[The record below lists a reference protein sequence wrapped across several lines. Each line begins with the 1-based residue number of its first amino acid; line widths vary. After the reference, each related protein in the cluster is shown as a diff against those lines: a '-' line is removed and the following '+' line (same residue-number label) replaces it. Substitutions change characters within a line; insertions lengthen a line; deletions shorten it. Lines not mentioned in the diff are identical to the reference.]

1 MCKWFNPR
9 QRNRRGEIEGW
20 GWGDEDI
27 EPLNFRQLESLWP
40 ADTSVSIFNEA
51 KYPPCKKWNQLL
63 FIFLTFLVDW
73 HETSNHYLVL
83 ISLENLLTLH
93 MYGSDNEDSW
103 NLMDTIYK
111 AESYVTNG
119 FVRRRGFLAK
129 SVTPPHFFR
138 LRPIGRRNAPLIGTS
153 PAYYLHYNVLDLT
166 HILQPTSVPLH
177 WLSNSLNV
185 LDASWVYNSS
195 SKTGPPR

>member
-93 MYGSDNEDSW
+93 MYGSDNEGSW
-103 NLMDTIYK
+103 NLMDTK
-111 AESYVTNG
+111 PKVMSQMDLSGDVG
-119 FVRRRGFLAK
+119 FWQKVWHLLTFSGSGQSGEGMRR
-129 SVTPPHFFR
+129 
-138 LRPIGRRNAPLIGTS
+138 
-153 PAYYLHYNVLDLT
+153 
-166 HILQPTSVPLH
+166 
-177 WLSNSLNV
+177 
-185 LDASWVYNSS
+185 
-195 SKTGPPR
+195 